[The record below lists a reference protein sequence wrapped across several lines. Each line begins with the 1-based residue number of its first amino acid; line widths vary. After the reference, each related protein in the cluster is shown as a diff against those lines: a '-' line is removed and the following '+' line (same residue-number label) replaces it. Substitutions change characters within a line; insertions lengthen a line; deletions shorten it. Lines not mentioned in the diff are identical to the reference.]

1 VPPAT
6 PQMQTPA
13 SKPSGPAPHE
23 IELARRR
30 DLLRKVQV
38 IREGF
43 MRRGELVKGDP
54 QKEYCWVNVREERQ
68 IFFKQLGRTPDK
80 VDPAHPHVVAQW
92 PPNAEGNIVRGDVIL
107 YEIDKELAEA
117 HQIYSVARGL
127 ELTER
132 PGQDFEAAME
142 RLAVPLFRPKA

>member
-1 VPPAT
+1 MPLNAPP
-6 PQMQTPA
+6 PQVA
-13 SKPSGPAPHE
+13 SKDTRPAHE
-23 IELARRR
+23 IEAERRLE
-30 DLLRKVQV
+30 LLRKVKI

-43 MRRGELVKGDP
+43 MRRGELLKGDP
-54 QKEYCWVNVREERQ
+54 AKEYCWVNVREERQ
-68 IFFKQLGRTPDK
+68 IFYRQLGWAPVK
-80 VDPAHPHVVAQW
+80 VNPNAPHVVSSW